1 MSLEVIG
8 SPSIDDYLR
17 VLQSA
22 LAADEAVWHFAV
34 GQRTLGELRV
44 PGWKE
49 LARGAQALREGAA
62 EKLRAVRAAGPQ
74 AAASAV
80 GVVAGV
86 GAAIVVDGVFGPLG
100 LEVFDGMGGGPS
112 HGPTR
117 WFPDRYLLALTSRR
131 LVIAE
136 VQRGLAESGGMRPQ
150 QRLRLGEFAQW
161 SAAGVSSASLEF
173 AREVKGSE
181 VRWRVTAGVE
191 PARRTLEFR
200 ATELA
205 PRNVT
210 EVEAIAQRVASSL
223 A

>member
-1 MSLEVIG
+1 MLV
-8 SPSIDDYLR
+8 
-17 VLQSA
+17 
-22 LAADEAVWHFAV
+22 
-34 GQRTLGELRV
+34 
-44 PGWKE
+44 
-49 LARGAQALREGAA
+49 
-62 EKLRAVRAAGPQ
+62 
-74 AAASAV
+74 
-80 GVVAGV
+80 
-86 GAAIVVDGVFGPLG
+86 
-100 LEVFDGMGGGPS
+100 GGPS

-117 WFPDRYLLALTSRR
+117 WYPDRYLLALTSRR

-136 VQRGLAESGGMRPQ
+136 VQRGLSESGGVRPQ

-161 SAAGVSSASLEF
+161 SAAGVSSASLTF

-210 EVEAIAQRVASSL
+210 EVEAIAQRVTSSH